1 MRGDPPDRSALPKNI
16 LWIGLVCVVA
26 LGLLIPVG
34 IIVSEELASKERT
47 TRLQAPA
54 PPPLTAD
61 PLSPRALQNSLNE
74 LNKPL
79 EEFHQEMKR
88 LEDRQFYTT
97 ITALVVSVPL
107 FAFWLWMLITV
118 VTTEP
123 EGSDKIVWTLLVVFT
138 GPIGA
143 AIYFFARHIKRGSN
157 VYAR

>member
-1 MRGDPPDRSALPKNI
+1 M
-16 LWIGLVCVVA
+16 WIGLTCILVLV
-26 LGLLIPVG
+26 LLIPVYL
-34 IIVSEELASKERT
+34 IVSEQVASKEHT

-61 PLSPRALQNSLNE
+61 PLSPRAIQASLMDF
-74 LNKPL
+74 NKPL
-79 EEFHQEMKR
+79 EEFKQDMRR

-97 ITALVVSVPL
+97 ITFLVVSVPL

-123 EGSDKIVWTLLVVFT
+123 EGSDKIVWTLVVVFT

-143 AIYFFARHIKRGSN
+143 AIYFFARHIKRGSS